1 MPFLV
6 SRRGTGNFRSSKCCF
21 GSEVGFPSG
30 RRGNGNGVEGG
41 KSRIVLCVWSWALGC
56 YLLRASGDLETS
68 KCESRLRKGEASPP
82 RDLTPSCVAPV
93 STPDGVRPAHLGSPA
108 EHLFLPGRMVC
119 CPRERHPRLY
129 SASQMLE
136 QLGILLFRYFRIV
149 FVNLFW
155 INYRNT
161 FIYTIHYNSLLKS
174 VYVLLCA
181 CVLSLSV
188 LPHSLHPVDCSPS
201 GSSVGGVFQA
211 SILGWVA
218 VSVSRGSSLHRDRT
232 PQSCIGRWIP
242 WTTREAPCV
251 LYFIIIFKLS
261 LFSFLLAP
269 SKEMEMS
276 ICFSPKSRERRCN
289 SFFVFWSWLT
299 LVLFPGFSYCA
310 FKPES

>member
-1 MPFLV
+1 MKADWEKGKPAHP
-6 SRRGTGNFRSSKCCF
+6 GTSHR
-21 GSEVGFPSG
+21 
-30 RRGNGNGVEGG
+30 
-41 KSRIVLCVWSWALGC
+41 
-56 YLLRASGDLETS
+56 
-68 KCESRLRKGEASPP
+68 
-82 RDLTPSCVAPV
+82 SCVAPV

-149 FVNLFW
+149 FVTLFG

-161 FIYTIHYNSLLKS
+161 FIYTTHNALLKS
-174 VYVLLCA
+174 VYVLCT

-188 LPHSLHPVDCSPS
+188 LPHSLRPVDHSPS
-201 GSSVGGVFQA
+201 GSSVGGVSQA

-218 VSVSRGSSLHRDRT
+218 VSFSRGSSLHRDRT
-232 PQSCIGRWIP
+232 PQSCIGRRMP
-242 WTTREAPCV
+242 WTTRETPCV

-261 LFSFLLAP
+261 LFSFFLAP

-289 SFFVFWSWLT
+289 SFFVFRS
-299 LVLFPGFSYCA
+299 
-310 FKPES
+310 